1 MSRRTRLIIGWILV
15 VAFLAVPIYA
25 LAQTYFVAPGDSLW
39 RISQKFGVSIL
50 DIKRASGLTGD
61 VIYPG
66 QKLEIPTPPV
76 NPGTP
81 TNPGGGTVTPSSPEY
96 AALKKQIQDFLAARP
111 GVTAGVY
118 FKDVQ
123 TGKTFGINDAV
134 PIKAAST
141 IKLPVVLYLNELAA
155 EGKVKWSERV
165 AYVKAND
172 WQDGAG
178 ILQFSAQ
185 DGDTYSLRVLS
196 NLSITIS
203 DNIAYKMI
211 SRHLG
216 RNNIVAYM
224 KSLGGQTVFPNG
236 ENITTARDMGIYV
249 QAVLD
254 FARTNPELGNRLLD
268 DMSNPIYHVGLPGK
282 LPANI
287 KVAHKEGD
295 VWGVANDV
303 GVVFGSKPYVLTVLQ
318 KDITDLDQAFADIAQ
333 ISKMVYD
340 YQEQL
345 AAQESKPGGK

>member
-1 MSRRTRLIIGWILV
+1 MSRRMRVFLGWLLL
-15 VAFLAVPIYA
+15 VAFLSVPIYA
-25 LAQTYFVAPGDSLW
+25 LAQTYYVAPGDSLW
-39 RISQKFGVSIL
+39 KISQRFGVSIL
-50 DIKRASGLTGD
+50 DIKRANGLTGD
-61 VIYPG
+61 IIYPG
-66 QKLEIPTPPV
+66 QKLEVATTAPA
-76 NPGTP
+76 PGT
-81 TNPGGGTVTPSSPEY
+81 GAGTATQTSPDY
-96 AALKKQIQDFLAARP
+96 VALKKQIQDFLATRP

-123 TGKTFGINDAV
+123 TGKTFGIDDTV

-141 IKLPVVLYLNELAA
+141 IKLPAVLYLNKLAS
-155 EGKVKWSERV
+155 EGKVKWSDRV
-165 AYVKAND
+165 AYVKATD

-178 ILQFSAQ
+178 ILQFSAK

-203 DNIAYKMI
+203 DNIAYRMI

-216 RNNIVAYM
+216 RDNIAAYM
-224 KSLGGQTVFPNG
+224 RSLGGQTVFPNG
-236 ENITTARDMGIYV
+236 ENITTARDMGLYV

-254 FARTNPELGNRLLD
+254 FAKANPELGNRLLD

-282 LPANI
+282 LPPQI

-303 GVVFGSKPYVLTVLQ
+303 GVVFGSKPYILTVLQ
-318 KDITDLDQAFADIAQ
+318 KDITDLEKAFADIAT

-345 AAQESKPGGK
+345 AAQGK